1 MTELSQRAIVAV
13 ALLLAVACVQ
23 YQLISTTIA
32 MLPVWGAVLYD
43 VQYLVRHTSTYMIAP
58 AIIYEVAITMLLHRM
73 AEGMRTE
80 IIKVVILISV
90 SDIAQYLAGR
100 YLSNHKIGF
109 GPSPHKSWEGYLGA
123 ASVIPV
129 GWLLGMSVLHSS
141 VFIVLGVVGDL
152 TESKCKRI
160 AGLKDISDLL
170 GHHGGWL
177 DRVDGVYMGVVGLAL
192 LYQWN

>member
-13 ALLLAVACVQ
+13 ALLFAVACVE
-23 YQLISTTIA
+23 YQIISTGIA
-32 MLPVWGAVLYD
+32 MLPVWGAVFYD
-43 VQYLVRHTSTYMIAP
+43 VQYLVQHTSTYKIAP
-58 AIIYEVAITMLLHRM
+58 AIIYEIAITGLLQWI
-73 AEGMRTE
+73 AQDMRTD
-80 IIKVVILISV
+80 IIRVVVLISI

-100 YLSNHKIGF
+100 YISNHKIGF

-123 ASVIPV
+123 IAVIPI
-129 GWLLGMSVLHSS
+129 GLLLGVSLLHSS

-152 TESKCKRI
+152 TESKFKRI

-177 DRVDGVYMGVVGLAL
+177 DRVDGVYMGIVGLAL
-192 LYQWN
+192 LHQW